1 MLIRS
6 LRAENFMKFRALEL
20 DDIPSRGLVG
30 IVGRNEGGKTTI
42 GELVQFALFGK
53 TLSVERGS
61 ILDLIHWDRDHCV
74 VELEFV
80 HEGVFRVWREID
92 RYGTNYARLLKV
104 DPDDPEKTEE
114 IASGAMPVARA
125 LEARLRFSFE
135 DFLRSFYLAE
145 RDFPRSPD
153 KMRDFLDRMTGV
165 EVLLA
170 AQEAAGGRVGEL
182 EERFAVIQTQV
193 RKNEQQI
200 ARYVPNVEK
209 IPELE
214 ESLSGHDEALGA
226 QKEEQ
231 RRANESHAAIEAKLA
246 EREGLRDRLEG
257 LARTPTG
264 ELRGEVRAI
273 RQRLQEVPDLSGDE
287 SLRGGLLEGLDL
299 LDRLGEEA
307 EELQGLVERAE
318 RSIIG
323 RLDGAGSDSY
333 QGQERDARALLARS
347 IARRRNGILL
357 STLSFLIGI
366 SIAGVAL
373 HDRLVP
379 GSPWLPES
387 LGPQESTLILCGF
400 SAGLALIL
408 AAVLA
413 GRASAQR
420 HDIADLEASISRV
433 GVDQSSASE
442 ARESLA
448 AFREDFARKP
458 ITAIADG
465 LLSIRQEAVSTK
477 ARSLS
482 SRVEAAVQS
491 GEPDIFRALAAR
503 EKAIVSK
510 TKNGAKEARKEAQ
523 KAAEA
528 LKKLQSKRDR
538 VHSEIREYQKQDGR
552 RAELEEKNAQ
562 LRKEGAAL
570 REEMDVHHL
579 AQELLGET
587 VDSIRHRAGP
597 SLGKGIRKLLPF
609 LTENRYQD
617 LQVTPEFDL
626 KLFTGAKSDFLETHE
641 LSGGTLEGLSFGF
654 RLSFAQAFVGAV
666 TRAPQFLFLDEP
678 FRAMDLGRV
687 RKTLAAL
694 HRLSDDL
701 PQIFVILPDVE
712 SGDRALFDAVIE
724 ARIGSPELRLSLDP
738 AKRAPARPARQPR
751 EQSPTPAQADGPKR
765 STPEEGDGKTERPV
779 TSARG
784 EDSAPPERPS
794 RSRRARERGAPDGRS
809 ADDGP
814 REAGRRE
821 QDRPS
826 RSRRRG
832 EAGDRRSST
841 RGESEEGRGG
851 ADRFRERPSERRTKE
866 ADRRAESRAES
877 SPIDRPD
884 RTPDRSPERPAA
896 ASPEREDSPPQRRRE
911 SGEDSPPQRRRE
923 SGEEAPPRGDRSE
936 SRTREKTAPPAPAA
950 KDRPRD
956 EAPPRPPRRATEPPE
971 ESPSGFLAGIF
982 DDDRDRS

>member
-231 RRANESHAAIEAKLA
+231 RRANEAHAAIEAKLA
-246 EREGLRDRLEG
+246 ERDGLRDRLEG

-287 SLRGGLLEGLDL
+287 SIRGGLLEGLDL

-477 ARSLS
+477 AKSLS

-491 GEPDIFRALAAR
+491 GEPDIFLALAAR

-738 AKRAPARPARQPR
+738 AKRAPARPAPQPR

-765 STPEEGDGKTERPV
+765 STSEEGDGKTERPV
-779 TSARG
+779 TSALG

-794 RSRRARERGAPDGRS
+794 RSRRARERGAPDGRR

-841 RGESEEGRGG
+841 RGESDEGRGG
-851 ADRFRERPSERRTKE
+851 ADRSRERPSERRTE
-866 ADRRAESRAES
+866 NHAEN
-877 SPIDRPD
+877 PPNDRPD
-884 RTPDRSPERPAA
+884 RTPDRSRERPAA
-896 ASPEREDSPPQRRRE
+896 APPEREDSPPR
-911 SGEDSPPQRRRE
+911 RRRE
-923 SGEEAPPRGDRSE
+923 SGEEAPPQGDRSE
-936 SRTREKTAPPAPAA
+936 PRTREKTAPPAPAA